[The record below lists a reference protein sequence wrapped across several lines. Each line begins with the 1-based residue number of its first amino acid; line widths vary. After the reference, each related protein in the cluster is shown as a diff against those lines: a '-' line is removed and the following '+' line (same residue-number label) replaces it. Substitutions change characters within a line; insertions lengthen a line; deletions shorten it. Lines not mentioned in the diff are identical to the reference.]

1 MKGVD
6 RYLWRE
12 LLPTFGVALLAFLVF
27 IGLELVLSLSDTLF
41 ARGAGAGEMLRL
53 LLYKLPSLLT
63 LAIPAG
69 VLLATFLVLSRLAS
83 GRELLAFQA
92 LGYPLRRL
100 LAPFVAFGLLAS
112 LSSLSLSEF
121 AVPPSEAAY
130 RHELLSVLYKG
141 EIPSPQEHVFFRG
154 SEGELYYVSNY
165 QGSRAQGIV
174 VYDLEGRL
182 FPEEGPFPTLLTAE
196 EGSFQG
202 EKLVLREGR
211 LFRFTED
218 GGLEEVLRF
227 DRLTLA
233 VGQDVGQGL
242 LDGKTPSE
250 MSLRELAARIGLLKE
265 TGLDPRNLVVE
276 FHSKLA
282 IAAAAFIFAL
292 FGAPLGALLGRRGRA
307 AGAVAGFVLA
317 AGAQGL
323 FIWTRTLARRGFLPA
338 SLGGWLPHLLLGLLG
353 VFLLL
358 FIDRLRLRGLWAAL
372 LVLVLFTTASGVPP
386 PFSEL
391 RARELYI
398 QSGANLIQGEGIS
411 ARVREFELHA
421 EGLKAT
427 WDGETWS
434 TQTQEAELS
443 GEGFSLLARVLSAVI
458 GPDGELISA
467 AAQDFSGSS
476 HFRGPEKEERLL
488 FSGKWAEAQFSE
500 GELVRIEAKAARFS
514 TCPCLEGAPYTIH
527 ADRFVLL
534 PKRWLYAE
542 GVLVEAFGH
551 PAGWLPVYA
560 ARLGEEAI
568 PLFPELGR
576 SGDHWFLRWHMP
588 FALREGVWGA
598 VGLTWFPLAGR
609 ADPDLQFLW
618 EGGSLSLAREEGN
631 LTAVGETWQASLSW
645 KEDRLEALFK
655 GALGEVDWSLVWG
668 KAETDD
674 LIYYRAPE
682 FSLSCGGIPWLG
694 GGLSLRLSGGRYIE
708 EEAGWRAHASLSW
721 ARDWD
726 LPNFRFSLPW
736 QLSLDQYQGTQRIL
750 ASATPSLRAGG
761 VTIAYL
767 GRLRVGRSPFGFDQS
782 PPESRLSLTF
792 DSQAGSLKQV
802 LSMAWDLA
810 QGSPLPGR
818 WTLEKEGFR
827 LTGEFSLL
835 PAKVEHLSWTANLAG
850 ENLSFILQG
859 GIDLSP
865 MCWED
870 LLVKGRAEGGGW
882 KVSGGVR
889 LSPWPPSLKRMAAT
903 FTVSLGQDW
912 ALRMAGEYDFPARK
926 FVQLQAGLL
935 RTFSGCLRAGV
946 EVYLGGMRLTLE
958 VPAFP
963 QAKASFAPLDEGLRL
978 GG

>member
-1 MKGVD
+1 MKRVD

-53 LLYKLPSLLT
+53 LLYKLPSVLT

-69 VLLATFLVLSRLAS
+69 VLLATFLALSRLAS
-83 GRELLAFQA
+83 SRELLAFQA

-100 LAPFVAFGLLAS
+100 LFPFVAFGLLAS
-112 LSSLSLSEF
+112 LVSLSLSEF

-141 EIPSPQEHVFFRG
+141 KIPSPQEHVFFRG
-154 SEGELYYVSNY
+154 SEGELYYVSNC
-165 QGSRAQGIV
+165 QGNRAHGIV

-202 EKLVLREGR
+202 EKLVLGKGH

-218 GGLEEVLRF
+218 GGLEEVLQF

-233 VGQDVGQGL
+233 VGQDVEQGL
-242 LDGKTPSE
+242 LSGKTPSE
-250 MSLRELAARIGLLKE
+250 MSLRELASRINLLKE
-265 TGLDPRNLVVE
+265 AGLDPRNLVVE

-358 FIDRLRLRGLWAAL
+358 SIDRLRLRGLWAAL
-372 LVLVLFTTASGVPP
+372 LVLVLSTTASAAPP

-391 RARELYI
+391 RARELSI

-411 ARVREFELHA
+411 AQVRGFKLTA
-421 EGLKAT
+421 KSLKAT
-427 WDGETWS
+427 WDGKLWNA
-434 TQTQEAELS
+434 QAQEAELT
-443 GEGFSLLARVLSAVI
+443 GGGFSLLAKVLSAAI
-458 GPDGELISA
+458 GPEGELVSA

-476 HFRGPEKEERLL
+476 RFRGPEKEETLL
-488 FSGKWAEAQFSE
+488 FSGKQAEAWFHE

-527 ADRFVLL
+527 ADRLVLL

-560 ARLGEEAI
+560 ARLGKEAI

-576 SGDHWFLRWHMP
+576 SGGHWFLRWHVP
-588 FALREGVWGA
+588 FAMGEGAWGG
-598 VGLTWFPLAGR
+598 VGLTWFPFAGR
-609 ADPDLQFLW
+609 ADPSLQLIW

-631 LTAVGETWQASLSW
+631 LTAVGDNWQASLSW

-655 GALGEVDWSLVWG
+655 GILGKVNWSLAWG
-668 KAETDD
+668 KAETEHHV
-674 LIYYRAPE
+674 YFRAPE

-694 GGLSLRLSGGRYIE
+694 GRLSLRLSGGRYIE

-721 ARDWD
+721 ARDWK
-726 LPNFRFSLPW
+726 LSRFHLSLPW
-736 QLSLDQYQGTQRIL
+736 QLSLDQYQGTQRLL
-750 ASATPSLRAGG
+750 ASATPSLEAGG
-761 VTIAYL
+761 LTLAYL

-792 DSQAGSLKQV
+792 NSQAGGLRQA
-802 LSMAWDLA
+802 LSMGWDLA

-818 WTLEKEGFR
+818 WTLETEGFR
-827 LTGEFSLL
+827 LTGEFSL
-835 PAKVEHLSWTANLAG
+835 PAEVKHLSWTANLAG
-850 ENLSFILQG
+850 EDLSFALKG
-859 GIDLSP
+859 GLRLSP
-865 MCWED
+865 MRWED
-870 LLVKGRAEGGGW
+870 LLVKGRAEGRGW

-903 FTVSLGQDW
+903 FMVSLGQDW
-912 ALRMAGEYDFPARK
+912 VLRMAGEYDFPARK

-946 EVYLGGMRLTLE
+946 EVYLGGVRLTLE